1 MKERYERD
9 FVERLLPA
17 FPYEMHRKR
26 TKKKDKSTKN
36 KEEPQ
41 VYFNHSRQTSQ
52 AVNVLFESRLQRV
65 RLRRAPGLWR
75 VEYYGT
81 KSLTALLEKVDWQ
94 PLTMKAFFCNFFT
107 RCKR

>member
-26 TKKKDKSTKN
+26 TKKKDKSTKI

-41 VYFNHSRQTSQ
+41 VYFNHFKQTSQ
-52 AVNVLFESRLQRV
+52 AVIALLESRFQRV
-65 RLRRAPGLWR
+65 RLQGAPGL
-75 VEYYGT
+75 
-81 KSLTALLEKVDWQ
+81 
-94 PLTMKAFFCNFFT
+94 
-107 RCKR
+107 